1 MVSIRHVFRSLTAR
15 LALLS
20 AIWVTAGLG
29 IAGCTVMRL
38 INTELISGFDVR
50 TSSLLHKVVG
60 AADLGAD
67 GRPVVSGD
75 LPVPEFQQPFSGYYW
90 QIETGEQRASSRSLW
105 DGQLTPLGATLNS
118 GKPLIQDGTGPRG
131 ERLRVA
137 ERLVTLPGAPDPI
150 RIRVAMNR
158 QPLDDQIA
166 SFNLLILSTFAVLG
180 LGLVAGGT
188 VQLVW
193 GMRPLREARRS
204 LALLR
209 AGQQASLAHAGAPSE
224 IAPLLEEIDAL
235 VQQNHDTVER
245 ARAHVGNLAHALK
258 TPLAVQR
265 TALEPNSVDTRLA
278 REQTRAMEL
287 LVQHHLSR
295 ARGAALAGA
304 AATDASPVE
313 VAREVAMALRRIFAN
328 KDLEIDI
335 LGDEDLRAKVDRQD
349 LMEMLGN
356 LLENACQWAQHQVTM
371 SVAQKSSRAVLI
383 TVADDGP
390 GLSSK
395 DYDAVL
401 VRGVRLDETKPGSGL
416 GLAITRD
423 LVGLYGGSLSLRE
436 EHCPGLCVAV
446 TLPQSAPL
454 DLRKPRSRALR
465 QTPV

>member
-1 MVSIRHVFRSLTAR
+1 MVSMPRVFHSLTVR

-29 IAGCTVMRL
+29 IAGCTVLRL
-38 INTELISGFDVR
+38 INTELTNGFDGR
-50 TSSLLHKVVG
+50 TLALLHKVAG
-60 AADLGAD
+60 AAGLDAD
-67 GRPVVSGD
+67 GRPGLSSDV
-75 LPVPEFQQPFSGYYW
+75 PVPEFQQPFSGYYW
-90 QIETGEQRASSRSLW
+90 QIEAGEQRATSRSLW
-105 DGQLTPLGATLNS
+105 DGQLAPLGATLNRS
-118 GKPLIQDGTGPRG
+118 VPSIQDSIGPRG
-131 ERLRVA
+131 EKLRIA
-137 ERLVTLPGAPDPI
+137 ERLVMPPGAQDPI

-158 QPLDDQIA
+158 QSLDDQIA
-166 SFNLLILSTFAVLG
+166 SFNLLMLSSFAVLG

-188 VQLVW
+188 VQLIW
-193 GMRPLREARRS
+193 GMRPLRQARQS

-209 AGQQASLAHAGAPSE
+209 AGQQASLAHAAAPSE

-265 TALEPNSVDTRLA
+265 TALEPGAADIRLA

-313 VAREVAMALRRIFAN
+313 VAQEIAMALRRIFAN
-328 KDLEIDI
+328 KDLDVDV
-335 LGDEDLRAKVDRQD
+335 LGDESLRAKVDRQD

-356 LLENACQWAQHQVTM
+356 LLENACQWARHQVTL
-371 SVAQKSSRAVLI
+371 SVAQGSRALLI
-383 TVADDGP
+383 TITDDGP
-390 GLSSK
+390 GLSSQ
-395 DYDAVL
+395 DYNTVL
-401 VRGVRLDETKPGSGL
+401 ARGVRLDEAKPGSGL

-423 LVGLYGGSLSLRE
+423 LVNLYGGSLSLYDAQ
-436 EHCPGLCVAV
+436 PAGLSVAV
-446 TLPQSAPL
+446 TLPLSASH
-454 DLRKPRSRALR
+454 DTRKPRPRALR
-465 QTPV
+465 QAPV

>member
-1 MVSIRHVFRSLTAR
+1 
-15 LALLS
+15 LAVLS
-20 AIWVTAGLG
+20 AVWVTAGLG
-29 IAGCTVMRL
+29 IAGCTILHL
-38 INTELISGFDVR
+38 INTNLTDGFDGR
-50 TSSLLHKVVG
+50 TAVLLHKVVG
-60 AADLGAD
+60 AAGLDAD
-67 GRPVVSGD
+67 GRPRLVPDV
-75 LPVPEFQQPFSGYYW
+75 PVPEFQQPFSGFYW
-90 QIETGEQRASSRSLW
+90 QIEAGERRATSRSLW
-105 DGQLTPLGATLNS
+105 DGQLAPLGATLSS
-118 GKPLIQDGTGPRG
+118 GGPAIQDGTGPRG
-131 ERLRVA
+131 EPLRVA
-137 ERLVTLPGAPDPI
+137 EQLVMPSGAQEPM

-166 SFNLLILSTFAVLG
+166 SLNLLLLSSFAVLG
-180 LGLVAGGT
+180 VGLVAGGT
-188 VQLVW
+188 VQLIW
-193 GMRPLREARRS
+193 GMRPLREARQS

-209 AGQQASLAHAGAPSE
+209 AGQQASLAYAKAPSE

-265 TALEPNSVDTRLA
+265 TALEPSSVDTRLA

-304 AATDASPVE
+304 AATDASPIE
-313 VAREVAMALRRIFAN
+313 VAQEIAMALRRIFAN

-335 LGDEDLRAKVDRQD
+335 AGDESLRTKVDRQD

-356 LLENACQWAQHQVTM
+356 LLENACQWAQHQVTL
-371 SVAQKSSRAVLI
+371 SVAQSGRTLLI

-401 VRGVRLDETKPGSGL
+401 ARGVRLDEAKPGSGL

-423 LVGLYGGSLSLRE
+423 LVGLYGGSLSLQE
-436 EHCPGLCVAV
+436 AQCPGLCVSL
-446 TLPQSAPL
+446 TLPLSAAL
-454 DLRKPRSRALR
+454 DLRKPRPRVLQQA
-465 QTPV
+465 PV

>member
-1 MVSIRHVFRSLTAR
+1 MASMSRIFRSLTAR

-29 IAGCTVMRL
+29 IAGCTVLRL
-38 INTELISGFDVR
+38 INTELTSGFDVR
-50 TSSLLHKVVG
+50 TSALLHKVVS
-60 AADLGAD
+60 ATALGPD
-67 GRPVVSGD
+67 GRPAVSND
-75 LPVPEFQQPFSGYYW
+75 VPVPELQQPFSGYYW
-90 QIETGEQRASSRSLW
+90 QIEAGEVRATSRSLW
-105 DGQLTPLGATLNS
+105 DGQLAPLGATPNS
-118 GKPLIQDGTGPRG
+118 STPFVRDGTGPRG
-131 ERLRVA
+131 EKLRVA
-137 ERLVTLPGAPDPI
+137 ERVIMLPGAPDPI

-158 QPLDDQIA
+158 QSFDDQIV
-166 SFNLLILSTFAVLG
+166 SLNLLLLSSFAVLG
-180 LGLVAGGT
+180 VGLVVGGT

-204 LALLR
+204 LSLLR

-265 TALEPNSVDTRLA
+265 TALEPSSMDTRLA

-313 VAREVAMALRRIFAN
+313 VAQEIAMALRRIFAN
-328 KDLEIDI
+328 KDLDIDI
-335 LGDEDLRAKVDRQD
+335 VGDEALRAKVDRQD

-356 LLENACQWAQHQVTM
+356 LLENACQWAQHQVTL
-371 SVAQKSSRAVLI
+371 SVTQGSRTLLI
-383 TVADDGP
+383 TVTDDGP
-390 GLSSK
+390 GLSSE

-401 VRGVRLDETKPGSGL
+401 ARGVRLDEAKPGSGL

-423 LVGLYGGSLSLRE
+423 LVGLYGGSLSLQE
-436 EHCPGLCVAV
+436 AQSAGLCVGV
-446 TLPQSAPL
+446 TLPQSASL
-454 DLRKPRSRALR
+454 GMRKPRPRTLR
-465 QTPV
+465 QAAV

>member
-1 MVSIRHVFRSLTAR
+1 MGNVPRLFRSLTAR
-15 LALLS
+15 LAVLS
-20 AIWVTAGLG
+20 AIWVTGGLG
-29 IAGCTVMRL
+29 IAGCTILQL
-38 INTELISGFDVR
+38 INTNLTEGFDSR
-50 TSSLLHKVVG
+50 ITAMLHKVAG
-60 AADLGAD
+60 AAALDAE
-67 GRPVVSGD
+67 GRPRLLPD

-90 QIETGEQRASSRSLW
+90 QIEAGELRATSRSLW
-105 DGQLTPLGATLNS
+105 DEQLALLVAPRNS
-118 GKPLIQDGTGPRG
+118 GSPVIQDGIGPRG
-131 ERLRVA
+131 EPLRVA
-137 ERLVTLPGAPDPI
+137 EQLVMPPGAEGPL

-158 QPLDDQIA
+158 QPLDNQIA
-166 SFNLLILSTFAVLG
+166 SLNLLLMSSFAVLG
-180 LGLVAGGT
+180 VGLVAGGT
-188 VQLVW
+188 LQLIW
-193 GMRPLREARRS
+193 GMRPLREARQS

-209 AGQQASLAHAGAPSE
+209 AGQQASLAYAKAPSE

-265 TALEPNSVDTRLA
+265 TALEPSSIDNRLA

-313 VAREVAMALRRIFAN
+313 VAQEIAMALRRIFAN
-328 KDLEIDI
+328 KDLEMEVV
-335 LGDEDLRAKVDRQD
+335 GDAALRAKVDRQD

-356 LLENACQWAQHQVTM
+356 LLENACQWAQHQVTV
-371 SVAQKSSRAVLI
+371 SVVQSARALLI
-383 TVADDGP
+383 TVVDDGP

-401 VRGVRLDETKPGSGL
+401 ARGVRLDEAKPGSGL

-423 LVGLYGGSLSLRE
+423 LVRLYGGSLSLQE
-436 EHCPGLCVAV
+436 AQSPGLCVSL
-446 TLPQSAPL
+446 TLPMSVPL

-465 QTPV
+465 QAPV

>member
-1 MVSIRHVFRSLTAR
+1 MASLPRVFRLLTAR

-29 IAGCTVMRL
+29 IAGCTVLRL
-38 INTELISGFDVR
+38 IDAELTKGFDIR
-50 TSSLLHKVVG
+50 TSALLYKVVG
-60 AADLGAD
+60 AAGLGAD
-67 GRPVVSGD
+67 GRPSVSGD
-75 LPVPEFQQPFSGYYW
+75 VPVPEFQQPFSGYYW
-90 QIETGEQRASSRSLW
+90 QIEAGELRATSRSLW
-105 DGQLTPLGATLNS
+105 DARLAPLGATLNS
-118 GKPLIQDGTGPRG
+118 NAPFIQDGTGPRG
-131 ERLRVA
+131 ELLRVA
-137 ERLVTLPGAPDPI
+137 EKLVMLPGTPDPI

-188 VQLVW
+188 AQLVW

-209 AGQQASLAHAGAPSE
+209 AGQQASLAYAKAPSE

-265 TALEPNSVDTRLA
+265 TALEPSAVDIRLA

-313 VAREVAMALRRIFAN
+313 VAQEIVMALRRIFAN
-328 KDLEIDI
+328 KDLEIDV
-335 LGDEDLRAKVDRQD
+335 LGDESLRAKVDRQD

-356 LLENACQWAQHQVTM
+356 LLENACQWARHQVTV
-371 SVAQKSSRAVLI
+371 SVAQSSRALLM
-383 TVADDGP
+383 TVTDDGP

-401 VRGVRLDETKPGSGL
+401 ARGVRLDEAKPGSGL

-423 LVGLYGGSLSLRE
+423 LVSLYGGSLSLQEAR
-436 EHCPGLCVAV
+436 CPGLCVVV
-446 TLPQSAPL
+446 TLPLSAPV
-454 DLRKPRSRALR
+454 DARKPLPRALR
-465 QTPV
+465 QAPA

>member
-1 MVSIRHVFRSLTAR
+1 MSRIFRSLTVR

-20 AIWVTAGLG
+20 AIWVTGGLG
-29 IAGCTVMRL
+29 IASCTVLRL
-38 INTELISGFDVR
+38 ITTELTSGFDVR
-50 TSSLLHKVVG
+50 TSALLHKVVSG
-60 AADLGAD
+60 TALGPD
-67 GRPVVSGD
+67 GRPAVSND
-75 LPVPEFQQPFSGYYW
+75 VPVPELQQPFSGYYW
-90 QIETGEQRASSRSLW
+90 QIEAGELRATSRSLW
-105 DGQLTPLGATLNS
+105 DGQLTPLGATSNS
-118 GKPLIQDGTGPRG
+118 GAPAIRDGIGPRG
-131 ERLRVA
+131 EPVRIA
-137 ERLVTLPGAPDPI
+137 ERLLMLPGTQDPV

-158 QPLDDQIA
+158 EPLDDQIA

-188 VQLVW
+188 AQLVW

-209 AGQQASLAHAGAPSE
+209 AGQQASLAYAKAPSE

-265 TALEPNSVDTRLA
+265 TALEPSAVDTRLA

-313 VAREVAMALRRIFAN
+313 VAREIAMALRRIFAN
-328 KDLEIDI
+328 KDLEIDVQ
-335 LGDEDLRAKVDRQD
+335 GDDALRARVDRQD

-356 LLENACQWAQHQVTM
+356 LLENACQWAQHQVTV
-371 SVAQKSSRAVLI
+371 SVAQSGRALLI
-383 TVADDGP
+383 TVSDDGP

-401 VRGVRLDETKPGSGL
+401 ARGVRLDEAKPGSGL

-423 LVGLYGGSLSLRE
+423 LVGLYGGSLSLQE
-436 EHCPGLCVAV
+436 AHCPGLCVAV
-446 TLPQSAPL
+446 TLPLSAPL
-454 DLRKPRSRALR
+454 DMRKPRPRALR
-465 QTPV
+465 QAPV

>member
-1 MVSIRHVFRSLTAR
+1 MPSFPRVFRSLTAR

-20 AIWVTAGLG
+20 AVWVTAGLG
-29 IAGCTVMRL
+29 IAGCTVLRL
-38 INTELISGFDVR
+38 IDTELTNGFDIR
-50 TSSLLHKVVG
+50 TSALMHKVAG
-60 AADLGAD
+60 GTSLGAD
-67 GRPVVSGD
+67 GRPVVSND
-75 LPVPEFQQPFSGYYW
+75 VPVPELQQPFSGYYW
-90 QIETGEQRASSRSLW
+90 QIEAGELRAASRSLW
-105 DGQLTPLGATLNS
+105 DGQLVPLDAAPAS
-118 GKPLIQDGTGPRG
+118 GVFKIRDGIGPRG
-131 ERLRVA
+131 EPVRIA
-137 ERLVTLPGAPDPI
+137 ERLIALPGAQDPV
-150 RIRVAMNR
+150 RVRVAINR
-158 QPLDDQIA
+158 QSLDDQIA
-166 SFNLLILSTFAVLG
+166 SFNLLIVSTFAVLG

-188 VQLVW
+188 AQLVW

-265 TALEPNSVDTRLA
+265 TALEPSSVDTRLA

-313 VAREVAMALRRIFAN
+313 VAQEIAMALRRIFAN
-328 KDLEIDI
+328 KDLDIDI
-335 LGDEDLRAKVDRQD
+335 VGDEALRAKVDRQD

-356 LLENACQWAQHQVTM
+356 LLENACQWAQHQVTL
-371 SVAQKSSRAVLI
+371 SVAQSSRALVI

-401 VRGVRLDETKPGSGL
+401 ARGVRLDEAKPGSGL

-423 LVGLYGGSLSLRE
+423 LVSLYGGSLSLQE
-436 EHCPGLCVAV
+436 AQCPGLCVAV
-446 TLPQSAPL
+446 ALPLSASL
-454 DLRKPRSRALR
+454 DLRKPRPRALR
-465 QTPV
+465 QAPA

>member
-1 MVSIRHVFRSLTAR
+1 MVSMPRVFRSLTAR

-29 IAGCTVMRL
+29 IAGCTVLRL
-38 INTELISGFDVR
+38 IHTELTNSFDGR
-50 TSSLLHKVVG
+50 TTAVLHKVVG
-60 AADLGAD
+60 AAGLGAD
-67 GRPVVSGD
+67 GRPGLLADV
-75 LPVPEFQQPFSGYYW
+75 PVPEFQQPFSGYYW
-90 QIETGEQRASSRSLW
+90 QIEAGEQRATSRSLW
-105 DGQLTPLGATLNS
+105 DGQLAPLGATLGS
-118 GKPLIQDGTGPRG
+118 SAAAIQDGTGPRG
-131 ERLRVA
+131 EPLRVA
-137 ERLVTLPGAPDPI
+137 ERLVMPPGAHDPI
-150 RIRVAMNR
+150 RIRVAVNR
-158 QPLDDQIA
+158 QSLDDQIA
-166 SFNLLILSTFAVLG
+166 SFTLLILSSFAVLG
-180 LGLVAGGT
+180 FGLVAGGT
-188 VQLVW
+188 VQLIW
-193 GMRPLREARRS
+193 GMRPLRQARRS

-209 AGQQASLAHAGAPSE
+209 AGHQASLAHAGAPSE

-265 TALEPNSVDTRLA
+265 TALEPSSIDTRLA

-313 VAREVAMALRRIFAN
+313 VAREIVMALRRIFAN
-328 KDLEIDI
+328 KDLDIDV
-335 LGDEDLRAKVDRQD
+335 LGDDSCRAKVDRQD

-356 LLENACQWAQHQVTM
+356 LLENACQWAQHQVTL
-371 SVAQKSSRAVLI
+371 SVAQGSRALLI
-383 TVADDGP
+383 TVTDDGP

-401 VRGVRLDETKPGSGL
+401 ARGVRLDEAKPGSGL

-423 LVGLYGGSLSLRE
+423 LVNLYGGSLSLQDAQ
-436 EHCPGLCVAV
+436 PAGLSVAM
-446 TLPQSAPL
+446 TLPLGTVQ
-454 DLRKPRSRALR
+454 DTRKPRSRALR
-465 QTPV
+465 QAPV

>member
-1 MVSIRHVFRSLTAR
+1 MASIPRVFRSLTAR

-29 IAGCTVMRL
+29 IAGCTLLRL
-38 INTELISGFDVR
+38 INTELTISFDGR
-50 TSSLLHKVVG
+50 TLALLHKVVG
-60 AADLGAD
+60 AAGLGAD
-67 GRPVVSGD
+67 GRPGLVADV
-75 LPVPEFQQPFSGYYW
+75 PVPEFQQPFSGYYW
-90 QIETGEQRASSRSLW
+90 QIEVGEQRATSRSLW
-105 DGQLTPLGATLNS
+105 DGQLTPLGATL
-118 GKPLIQDGTGPRG
+118 GAVAPAIQDGIGPRG
-131 ERLRVA
+131 EPLRVA
-137 ERLVTLPGAPDPI
+137 ERLVMPPGAQDPI
-150 RIRVAMNR
+150 RIRAAMNR

-166 SFNLLILSTFAVLG
+166 SFNLLILSSFVVLG
-180 LGLVAGGT
+180 VGLVAGGT
-188 VQLVW
+188 VQLIW
-193 GMRPLREARRS
+193 GMRPLRQARQS

-265 TALEPNSVDTRLA
+265 TALEPSSIDTRLA

-313 VAREVAMALRRIFAN
+313 VAREIAMALRRIFAN
-328 KDLEIDI
+328 KDLEIDV
-335 LGDEDLRAKVDRQD
+335 LGDEACRAKVDRQD

-356 LLENACQWAQHQVTM
+356 VLENACQWARHQVTL
-371 SVAQKSSRAVLI
+371 SVAQGSRALLV
-383 TVADDGP
+383 TVTDDGP

-401 VRGVRLDETKPGSGL
+401 ARGVRLDEAKPGSGL

-423 LVGLYGGSLSLRE
+423 LVNLYGGSLSL
-436 EHCPGLCVAV
+436 HDAQPAGLSVSV
-446 TLPQSAPL
+446 TLPVSVPQ
-454 DLRKPRSRALR
+454 DGRKPRPRALR
-465 QTPV
+465 QAPV

>member
-1 MVSIRHVFRSLTAR
+1 MARFPRIFRSLTAR

-20 AIWVTAGLG
+20 AIWVTGGLG
-29 IAGCTVMRL
+29 IASCTVLRL
-38 INTELISGFDVR
+38 VSTEATNGFDVR
-50 TSSLLHKVVG
+50 LSSLLHKVVG
-60 AADLGAD
+60 AAEIGAD
-67 GRPVVSGD
+67 GRPGVNSNV
-75 LPVPEFQQPFSGYYW
+75 PVPELQQPFSGYYW
-90 QIETGEQRASSRSLW
+90 QVESGDLRATSRSLW
-105 DGQLTPLGATLNS
+105 DGRLAPLGAAS
-118 GKPLIQDGTGPRG
+118 GSTTPSIQNGVGPRG
-131 ERLRVA
+131 EPVRVA
-137 ERLVTLPGAPDPI
+137 ERFVLLSGAPDPV
-150 RIRVAMNR
+150 RVRVAMNR
-158 QPLDDQIA
+158 EVLDEQIA

-188 VQLVW
+188 LQLVW
-193 GMRPLREARRS
+193 GMRPLREAQRS

-209 AGQQASLAHAGAPSE
+209 AGQQAPLAHTAAPSE

-265 TALEPNSVDTRLA
+265 TALEPSSVDTRLA

-313 VAREVAMALRRIFAN
+313 VAQEIAMALRRIFAN
-328 KDLEIDI
+328 KDLEIEI
-335 LGDEDLRAKVDRQD
+335 QGDDALRAKVDRQD

-356 LLENACQWAQHQVTM
+356 LLENACQWAQHQVT
-371 SVAQKSSRAVLI
+371 VAVSQSRRALLI
-383 TVADDGP
+383 TVTDDGP

-401 VRGVRLDETKPGSGL
+401 ARGVRLDEAKPGSGL

-423 LVGLYGGSLSLRE
+423 LAGLYGGSLSLQEGQRA
-436 EHCPGLCVAV
+436 GLCVAV
-446 TLPQSAPL
+446 TLPQGTSA
-454 DLRKPRSRALR
+454 DTQAPRRRMLR
-465 QTPV
+465 QAPI